1 MKAASLLV
9 LLMAALQI
17 AECKAKENEEESLL
31 HYGIK
36 ISFWFILGVT
46 IGVYFQARLNL
57 KELMKPVIDVV
68 LYGLLIAVAV
78 FALFSFGELVE
89 QYL

>member
-1 MKAASLLV
+1 
-9 LLMAALQI
+9 
-17 AECKAKENEEESLL
+17 
-31 HYGIK
+31 
-36 ISFWFILGVT
+36 
-46 IGVYFQARLNL
+46 VYFQARLNL